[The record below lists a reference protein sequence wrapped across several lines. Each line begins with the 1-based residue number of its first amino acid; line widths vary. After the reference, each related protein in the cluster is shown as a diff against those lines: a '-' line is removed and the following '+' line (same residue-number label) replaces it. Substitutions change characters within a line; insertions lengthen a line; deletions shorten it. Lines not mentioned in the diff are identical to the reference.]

1 MLGGER
7 KKETKKIEQKDPMNK
22 NDLANSERIGEM
34 KNLCK
39 SQKIDSELSL
49 NMVKN
54 FCKLLKGKETA
65 LHMGQILPNEKLGAK
80 DSEIVKSPTI
90 TCKAE
95 RVWLGMLSL
104 LYYAILL

>member
-1 MLGGER
+1 
-7 KKETKKIEQKDPMNK
+7 MNK

-49 NMVKN
+49 KMVKN
-54 FCKLLKGKETA
+54 FCKLLTA